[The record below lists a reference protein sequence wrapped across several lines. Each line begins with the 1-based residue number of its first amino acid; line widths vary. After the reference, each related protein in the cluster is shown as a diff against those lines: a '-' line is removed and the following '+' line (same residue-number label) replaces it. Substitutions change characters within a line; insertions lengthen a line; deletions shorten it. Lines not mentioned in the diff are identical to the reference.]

1 MASVFLGPSGDEEKL
16 PTLEALGTIPT
27 WTVQTKIQSTKSKMS
42 DGSYQWDFFDHKKV
56 FQVSFGYLTNTE
68 LSIFKTLNAL
78 NQILR
83 FKNEF
88 EEDVWYD
95 IVISDF
101 SHDPER
107 VDVRQ
112 LDRYRIKMTLEEI

>member
-1 MASVFLGPSGDEEKL
+1 MTSILLGPEGDEERL
-16 PTLEALGTIPT
+16 PTLEAFGSIPT
-27 WTVQTKIQSTKSKMS
+27 WTVKTKIQSTKSKMS
-42 DGSYQWDFFDHKKV
+42 DGSYKWAFFDHKKV
-56 FQVSFGYLTNTE
+56 FQASFGNLTNTE

-83 FKNEF
+83 YKNEF

-95 IVISDF
+95 IVMSDF

-107 VDVRQ
+107 IDMRQ
-112 LDRYRIKMTLEEI
+112 IDRYRIKMTLEEV